1 MGAPIMFHI
10 VHVFMDIRRRCY
22 CRYSRGV
29 ILSLLVSNVI
39 ANLDTLKYIE
49 IFISCIDGNLKLRS
63 SKLSSEQMIVY
74 ILCIFDLF
82 D

>member
-39 ANLDTLKYIE
+39 ANLDILKSL